1 MPEKVPASE
10 VITLPEEQH
19 HHAHQY
25 HQVVIGLRGQSEFDV
40 QGYGSL
46 VGPGQ
51 GCLVSSNSDHAYVGM
66 GNNQILVINLPIDE
80 ANHDWHTRMD
90 AMFEQQVYFNL
101 DSQGELLVRALSAEM
116 LASPDD
122 PLLAR
127 ASADTILCVMQR
139 HFRNPSTV
147 FHRGQRLDLDV
158 VERYILQHLN
168 RKISVAQL
176 AGQCFLGESQFHY
189 LFKQQTGITPHQFVL
204 DRRLKMARELIK
216 EGELTFSQIADSCGF
231 ASQSGLTS
239 AFTRSFG
246 MPPSEYRRRHS

>member
-1 MPEKVPASE
+1 MSDKVPASQ
-10 VITLPEEQH
+10 VVMLPEEQH

-40 QGYGSL
+40 KGYGSL

-51 GCLVSSNSDHAYVGM
+51 GCLVASNSDHAYVGM
-66 GNNQILVINLPIDE
+66 GNNQILVINFPIDE
-80 ANHDWHTRMD
+80 KNHTWHSRMD
-90 AMFEQQVYFNL
+90 AMFEKQVYFNL

-116 LASPDD
+116 IASPDD
-122 PLLAR
+122 LLLAR

-139 HFRNPSTV
+139 HFRDSSALV
-147 FHRGQRLDLDV
+147 YRGGRLDLDV
-158 VERYILQHLN
+158 IERYILKHLH

-176 AGQCFLGESQFHY
+176 AGQCFLGESQFHH

-204 DRRLKMARELIK
+204 DRRLKVARELIK
-216 EGELTFSQIADSCGF
+216 ESELSLSQIADSCGF

-246 MPPSEYRRRHS
+246 MPPSEFRRRNA